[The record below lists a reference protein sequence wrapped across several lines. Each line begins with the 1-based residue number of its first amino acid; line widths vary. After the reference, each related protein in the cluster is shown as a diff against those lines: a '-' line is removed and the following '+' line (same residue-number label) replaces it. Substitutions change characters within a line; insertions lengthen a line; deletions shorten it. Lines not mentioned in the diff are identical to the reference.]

1 MHYID
6 FLINHSQ
13 TDPLKIFQTVRT
25 FTSFEDIAAEYESGE
40 LSEEDLKKV
49 LTKKKKK
56 IRRKL

>member
-56 IRRKL
+56 I